1 MKKMFPRLHRTGVT
15 AFCLLSVLLL
25 VNLMLSGEIPNFLF
39 MIWAISLGLFFTVV
53 LAGAVMNVSRRWQ
66 SGERWS
72 ILPGFLIAAGIAFAV
87 LVALDWFGGERIA
100 WLADLGVGLLIGVV
114 ALDVKK

>member
-25 VNLMLSGEIPNFLF
+25 VNLMLSGGIPDLLF

-87 LVALDWFGGERIA
+87 LLALSVVGGARIA
-100 WLADLGVGLLIGVV
+100 WLADLGVGLLMGVV

>member
-15 AFCLLSVLLL
+15 AFCLMSVLLL
-25 VNLMLSGEIPNFLF
+25 VNLMLSGGIPDFLF
-39 MIWAISLGLFFTVV
+39 MLWAISLGLFFTVV

-72 ILPGFLIAAGIAFAV
+72 ILPGFLIAAGLAFAA

-114 ALDVKK
+114 ALDVKR